1 MTEVPDTN
9 VISDTYVVRTQDDY
23 AASLA
28 ALLPE
33 GLAWSR
39 DPDSKPMQLMQGWAG
54 GWADVAIAANALLV
68 VEGDPRTTVQMLPE
82 WEASFLVFTGR
93 VSCR

>member
-1 MTEVPDTN
+1 MAEVPDTN
-9 VISDTYVVRTQDDY
+9 IISDTYVVRTQDDY

-33 GLAWSR
+33 GLAWPR
-39 DPDSKPMQLMQGWAG
+39 DPDSRPMQLMQAT
-54 GWADVAIAANALLV
+54 GWADEAIMANALLV

-82 WEASFLVFTGR
+82 WEVVPAYRTR
-93 VSCR
+93 VLLNR